1 MLRFFPKWNSDKN
14 ESNDLRLRVV
24 EWKLN
29 LILAIVGIQLT
40 LTTLMLVKQILLPST
55 TTMVLCGVAMV
66 VAMWVFRKQI
76 PGLIK
81 RLLIRQAVS
90 DKPTAE
96 KPATEKSPRRE
107 MEDSIR

>member
-40 LTTLMLVKQILLPST
+40 LTTLMLVKQFLFPST
-55 TTMVLCGVAMV
+55 TTMILCGVATV
-66 VAMWVFRKQI
+66 VAIWVFRKQI

-81 RLLIRQAVS
+81 RLLFRQAVS
-90 DKPTAE
+90 DISAS
-96 KPATEKSPRRE
+96 EKSPRRE
-107 MEDSIR
+107 TEDSIR